1 MMGIYSSTLDFAIER
16 EELLHRYY
24 TLLARW
30 AKTEEMRVVLTNFA
44 QEVLQHKAKLSS
56 LKRQKAKPPEEKIR
70 NLKISDYLSDIP
82 REVGGALSTRDR

>member
-24 TLLARW
+24 TLLARR

-44 QEVLQHKAKLSS
+44 QEVLQLTAAITRLLERSGDLTRIVFENVKLNPSIAPD
-56 LKRQKAKPPEEKIR
+56 LFEKPASP
-70 NLKISDYLSDIP
+70 
-82 REVGGALSTRDR
+82 